1 MASILQ
7 PDADSELVSLRRR
20 LLEHRLYDSLQSAAA
35 IGVFMRHHVFC
46 VWDFQSLLKGLQR
59 HLTCVTVPWLP
70 TVDPVSRRLLNEIVL
85 DEESDEDGRGGYL
98 SHFELYLEAMRD
110 AEADTRLITRFL
122 AALRTDQPVEQA
134 LQSASV
140 PPATAAHVRLSL
152 TLARSADLHRLAAAF
167 ALGREDLIPAMFV
180 RFLQHLATS
189 DAARFGR
196 FASYLQRHVGLDAEQ
211 HGPQSRRLLERVCDE
226 DAIRQGEALEVA
238 RACLQARL
246 AVWDEILVALRLAG
260 E

>member
-1 MASILQ
+1 MASVLQ
-7 PDADSELVSLRRR
+7 PGADSELVALRGR
-20 LLEHRLYDSLQSAAA
+20 LLEHPLYGSLRSARDV
-35 IGVFMRHHVFC
+35 GVFMRHHVFC

-59 HLTCVTVPWLP
+59 HLTCVAVPWLP
-70 TVDPVSRRLLNEIVL
+70 TVDPVSRRLVNEIVL
-85 DEESDEDGRGGYL
+85 EEESDEDGRGGYL

-110 AEADTRLITRFL
+110 AQADTGPITHFL
-122 AALRTDQPVEQA
+122 AGLRADQPVEQA
-134 LQSASV
+134 LHSASV
-140 PPATAAHVRLSL
+140 PPATAAHVCLSL
-152 TLARSADLHRLAAAF
+152 NLARSADPHRLAAAF

-180 RFLQHLATS
+180 RFLHHLAAS

-196 FASYLQRHVGLDAEQ
+196 FAWYLQRHIGLDAEQ
-211 HGPQSRRLLERVCDE
+211 HGPQSRRLLERLCYE

-238 RACLQARL
+238 CACLQARL